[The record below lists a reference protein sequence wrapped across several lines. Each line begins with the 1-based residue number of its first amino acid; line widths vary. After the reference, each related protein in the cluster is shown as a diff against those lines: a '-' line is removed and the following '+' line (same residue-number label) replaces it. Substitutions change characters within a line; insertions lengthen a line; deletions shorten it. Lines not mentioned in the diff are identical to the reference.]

1 MDSPPQS
8 TRPSVASLEQAAF
21 AAWPAERVSD
31 LEGWRLRYM
40 REVTRR
46 ANSVWPVSGSDQGS
60 AELERQVALA
70 ETFYEKLGASQVLFQ
85 MTPLADPGLDAVLE
99 ARGYRV
105 DAPVAIQIAP
115 LSKVIQLT
123 PRGNACVELSPGPDF
138 MEVAV
143 QRGRFKDTP
152 EEFQG
157 LLQRIQGRTGFGSV
171 ESDAGPIACGLGVCD
186 GDLMGVFN
194 MATVPEAR
202 RKGAASTLLGALC
215 RWAERRGAKYAYLQV
230 ERDNVPALKL
240 YARYGFEE
248 VYGYH
253 YRKKS
258 LEE

>member
-8 TRPSVASLEQAAF
+8 ARPTVAALEQAAY
-21 AAWPAERVSD
+21 AAWPAERVND
-31 LEGWRLRYM
+31 LRGWRLRYM

-46 ANSVWPVSGSDQGS
+46 ANSVWPVSEGTRSS
-60 AELERQVALA
+60 AELAQQVVEA
-70 ETFYEKLGASQVLFQ
+70 EAFYEKLGASQVLFQ
-85 MTPLADPGLDAVLE
+85 MTPLAEPGLEAVLE

-105 DAPVAIQIAP
+105 DAPVAIQVAPIA
-115 LSKVIQLT
+115 KVIQLT
-123 PRGNACVELSPGPDF
+123 PRGNACIELSPGPDF

-143 QRGRFKDTP
+143 QRGRFKDSQ

-186 GDLMGVFN
+186 GELMGIFN

-240 YARYGFEE
+240 YGRYGFQE

-258 LEE
+258 LED